1 MPVSTLVAATTA
13 AAASARKA
21 ALAAACEAKKKAM
34 QEAKAARAARHGREI
49 FMFHHIQT
57 QQVVYSFTN
66 TLQVAASLP

>member
-1 MPVSTLVAATTA
+1 MPISTYPAAATA
-13 AAASARKA
+13 AAAAARKFALVA
-21 ALAAACEAKKKAM
+21 AREAKKKAM

-66 TLQVAASLP
+66 TLQVAPLS